1 MSFKKWIFLF
11 LILNIMSIVSI
22 EILYRVYYTEYRHNV
37 DYIVKKTIPSL
48 INENKETI
56 ILGDSVAN
64 GAFKNLILKDNVLDL
79 TSNRAI
85 SIAGNY
91 FLLKRYL
98 KQNNNP
104 KKVYLFII
112 PEFFQNDLNE
122 SYTYLFFE
130 TVFTQE
136 EEINEIKKVIPNLYK
151 SRNIIDKYFERR
163 IKGLFKEDKYKDV
176 KRNLF
181 LDINEQTI
189 ENNFTILNENL
200 LSRIH
205 NYKKSINKLE
215 ILSTVFL
222 DKFYELCLSNNI
234 EFNIV
239 LEPIPV
245 EMQKLFYESE
255 VYKYMDL
262 NGFRVIDVNN
272 YYRFGNNHFLKDSV
286 HFSGNINIK
295 FQKIIDQNIID
306 IF

>member
-1 MSFKKWIFLF
+1 
-11 LILNIMSIVSI
+11 MSIVSI